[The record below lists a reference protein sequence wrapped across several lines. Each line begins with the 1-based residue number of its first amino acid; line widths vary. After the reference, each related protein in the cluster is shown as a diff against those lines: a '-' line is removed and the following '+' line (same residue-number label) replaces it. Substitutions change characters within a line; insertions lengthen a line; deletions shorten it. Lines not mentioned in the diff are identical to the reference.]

1 VPPLTDTVEE
11 IRVPATTTDTLRTIP
26 LFQGMS
32 DRSIDAIEALA
43 RPVTFQAG
51 QTLVR
56 EGDPGDTFLIVLDG
70 SAIVTTDG
78 VAIRSLG
85 AGDFLG
91 EISLLDGGPRTATV
105 TAESAVSALS
115 IDRDGFR
122 RLMDEF
128 PVLRLDIVTALTHR
142 LRSRAPELTD

>member
-1 VPPLTDTVEE
+1 MRPLTDIVQE
-11 IRVPATTTDTLRTIP
+11 IRVPTTTDTLRSIP

-32 DRSIDAIEALA
+32 DRSIDAIDGLA
-43 RPVTFQAG
+43 VPVTFQAG
-51 QTLVR
+51 ETLVR
-56 EGDPGDTFLIVLDG
+56 EGDPGDTFLILLAG
-70 SAIVTTDG
+70 SAVVTTRG
-78 VAIRSLG
+78 AEVRTLG

-105 TAESAVSALS
+105 TATSEVRGLS

-128 PVLRLDIVTALTHR
+128 PVLRLDIVTALTQR
-142 LRSRAPELTD
+142 LRTRAPELTD